1 MASKGGTPGPG
12 TTGPPGNASGS
23 VPGNGSHGEKVPHTS
38 PPRCIMTGPLRD
50 RGETL
55 RIAAHRLLVQRIG
68 LAGVTVEPP
77 SGQSQGMTDHNTRV
91 HIMWTGLWRDP
102 LPLTEMAMAGE
113 VPGTCDI
120 LPMFP
125 ACRLSPCSLQ
135 PSFQALCQ

>member
-1 MASKGGTPGPG
+1 
-12 TTGPPGNASGS
+12 
-23 VPGNGSHGEKVPHTS
+23 
-38 PPRCIMTGPLRD
+38 MTGPLRD

-55 RIAAHRLLVQRIG
+55 RIAAHRLLVQKIG
-68 LAGVTVEPP
+68 LAGVTAEPP
-77 SGQSQGMTDHNTRV
+77 SGQSQGMTDHNTQV

-125 ACRLSPCSLQ
+125 ACRLSPCSPQ